1 MRFGNVVASDVFI
14 SKTADE
20 EQHAMS
26 ASTAI
31 GMVSESLRNLL
42 KGKMTLQPAVD
53 VTLLAP
59 DESGDPRRINLFL
72 YRILENA
79 TLKNLDWQVKRG
91 EPARITPPPLSLN
104 LYYLMT
110 PYAQSASDTGNAT
123 SHAILGEAMR
133 VFHEHAVVPRE
144 ELVPDL
150 RDAREQIKIML
161 NPLDPDE
168 LGQVW
173 STFSQPFR
181 LSVMYEVS
189 VVQLELHSERPMSKR
204 VQKTGVP
211 DVRAPFRP
219 PVVEQLA
226 PLSGP
231 AGTHV
236 SVSGQDLAGWPASV
250 TIGGHRIFDSTRLTE
265 DTITATIPA
274 ALTPGFHEIQVDV
287 AHLHRRVFFFEVS
300 V

>member
-1 MRFGNVVASDVFI
+1 
-14 SKTADE
+14 
-20 EQHAMS
+20 MS

-42 KGKMTLQPAVD
+42 VGEMTLAPPVD

-59 DESGDPRRINLFL
+59 DETGGDRRINLFL
-72 YRILENA
+72 YRVLENPA
-79 TLKNLDWQVKRG
+79 LKNADWQVKPD
-91 EPARITPPPLSLN
+91 EPSRIVAPPLSLN

-110 PYAQSASDTGNAT
+110 PYAQNDPLTGNAT
-123 SHAILGEAMR
+123 AHEMLGEAMR
-133 VFHEHAVVPRE
+133 VFHEHAVVPQSA
-144 ELVPDL
+144 LVQGL
-150 RDAREQIKIML
+150 HGAAEQIKIML

-168 LGQVW
+168 LGRVW

-189 VVQLELHSERPMSKR
+189 VVQLELQGERPMSKR
-204 VQKTGVP
+204 VQMTGVP

-219 PVVEQLA
+219 PVVEQLT
-226 PLSGP
+226 PLNGP
-231 AGTHV
+231 IGTQIT
-236 SVSGQDLAGWPASV
+236 VSGQHLAGWRASLS
-250 TIGGHRIFDSTRLTE
+250 ISGNRIIDSTVLTGN
-265 DTITATIPA
+265 TMTATIPTGLA
-274 ALTPGFHEIQVDV
+274 PGFHEIQVDV

>member
-1 MRFGNVVASDVFI
+1 
-14 SKTADE
+14 
-20 EQHAMS
+20 MS

-42 KGKMTLQPAVD
+42 VTQMILTPPVAV
-53 VTLLAP
+53 TILAP
-59 DESGDPRRINLFL
+59 DETGGDRRINLFL

-79 TLKNLDWQVKRG
+79 TLKNLDWQAKRSA
-91 EPARITPPPLSLN
+91 PSRIVPPPLSLN

-110 PYAQSASDTGNAT
+110 PYAQNDSLTGNAT
-123 SHAILGEAMR
+123 AHEMLGEAMR
-133 VFHEHAVVPRE
+133 VFHEHAVVPQTA
-144 ELVPDL
+144 LVQGL
-150 RDAREQIKIML
+150 RDASEQIKIML
-161 NPLDPDE
+161 NPLDLDE
-168 LGQVW
+168 LGRVW

-204 VQKTGVP
+204 VQRTGVP
-211 DVRAPFRP
+211 DIRAPFRP
-219 PVVEQLA
+219 PVVEQLT

-231 AGTHV
+231 VGARIT
-236 SVSGQDLAGWPASV
+236 VSGQHLAGWPASLSI
-250 TIGGHRIFDSTRLTE
+250 TGNRIIDSSTLTG
-265 DTITATIPA
+265 DTMTATIPA
-274 ALTPGFHEIQVDV
+274 GLAPGFHEIQVDI